1 MQMKHSILV
10 VDDDENVRESLDV
23 FLKSEGYDVETASSG
38 KGALEK
44 TAENSFPLLI
54 TDLKL
59 PDIDGLKLYENI
71 KKTNPAVIAVII
83 TGHASINSAV
93 KAIRAGAYDYIE
105 KPFSMG
111 KVLAIVKRALEHA
124 RLLDRNTYLNEELKD
139 RYHPDNIVGSAPAM
153 QKVFELI
160 RKVAGTDATVL
171 IRGENGTGKEL
182 AARAIHY
189 ISRRKNNKFVALSC
203 GALPETL
210 IESELFG
217 YEKGAFTG
225 ALSRKTGL
233 FEIADGGTLFLDE
246 IGDLSPMTQV
256 KLLRVLQEKEF
267 QPIGGLKQV
276 KVDIRLVSATNK
288 NLEQAIKEEKF
299 RKDLYYRLNVI
310 QIELPALRDRKDD
323 IPLLV
328 KHFLKKFGSGQTLT
342 NQTMNLLLEYSWPGN
357 VRELENLI
365 ERAVVLSDMGNIT
378 PEDLPETVKEPK
390 PGSEG
395 QARTLGNFKKARD
408 KFEESFLKKT
418 LDICGGNISKAAR
431 RCGISRRH
439 FYQKIK
445 KYGIGR

>member
-1 MQMKHSILV
+1 MKYNILV
-10 VDDDENVRESLDV
+10 VDDDENIRESLDA
-23 FLKSEGYDVETASSG
+23 FLKSEGYNVETASSG
-38 KGALEK
+38 KKALEK
-44 TAENSFPLLI
+44 TAGNSFPLLI

-71 KKTNPAVIAVII
+71 KKTNPAALAVII

-124 RLLDRNTYLNEELKD
+124 GLLDRNTYLNEELKD
-139 RYHPDNIVGSAPAM
+139 RYHPDNIVGSDPAM

-225 ALSRKTGL
+225 ALSRKSGL

-246 IGDLSPMTQV
+246 IGDLSAMTQV

-288 NLEQAIKEEKF
+288 NLEQAVKEEKF

-328 KHFLKKFGSGQTLT
+328 KRFFKKFGSGQTLT
-342 NQTMNLLLEYSWPGN
+342 NQAMNLLLKYGWPGN

-365 ERAVVLSDMGNIT
+365 ERAVVLSDGGNIT

-395 QARTLGNFKKARD
+395 QAPTLVNFKKARD

-418 LDICGGNISKAAR
+418 LDICGGNISRAAR

-445 KYGIGR
+445 KYEIGRLC